1 MIRKTLNLRAK
12 ACEQNESLSE
22 KWEPSTELEYEFVK
36 REINDLKE
44 DLKKELRVTKNIQH
58 Y

>member
-1 MIRKTLNLRAK
+1 MIRKTLNLKAK
-12 ACEQNESLSE
+12 LVSKINLSQKSE
-22 KWEPSTELEYEFVK
+22 TQATELEYEFVK

-44 DLKKELRVTKNIQH
+44 DLKKGLRVTKNIQH

>member
-1 MIRKTLNLRAK
+1 MNLSQK
-12 ACEQNESLSE
+12 SESQA
-22 KWEPSTELEYEFVK
+22 TELEYEFVK